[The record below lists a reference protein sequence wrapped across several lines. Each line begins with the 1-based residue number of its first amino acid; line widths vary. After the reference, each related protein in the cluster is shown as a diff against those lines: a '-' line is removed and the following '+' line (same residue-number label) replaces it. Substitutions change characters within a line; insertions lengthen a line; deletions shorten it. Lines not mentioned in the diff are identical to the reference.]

1 MPISAKRRR
10 SLSRRLRI
18 AMVSVLSF
26 LVTTACSWLRLRS
39 TPDPSVTCYTAV
51 APTKPPTPVVLCY
64 EIAAPTETSTPDMFT
79 SPISP
84 LPTPTPTSTPEAHRL
99 LLDRLL
105 AEGRFPQ
112 DLTRQLES

>member
-1 MPISAKRRR
+1 
-10 SLSRRLRI
+10 
-18 AMVSVLSF
+18 MVSVLSF

-39 TPDPSVTCYTAV
+39 PSDPNVTCYTAV
-51 APTKPPTPVVLCY
+51 APTDPPTPVVLCY
-64 EIAAPTETSTPDMFT
+64 EIAAPTETPTPDTFT
-79 SPISP
+79 SPLSP

>member
-10 SLSRRLRI
+10 SLSFRLRI
-18 AMVSVLSF
+18 VTVSVLSF

-39 TPDPSVTCYTAV
+39 TSDPRVTCYTAV
-51 APTKPPTPVVLCY
+51 APTNPPTPVVLCY
-64 EIAAPTETSTPDMFT
+64 EIAAPTETPTPDTFT

-84 LPTPTPTSTPEAHRL
+84 LPTPTPTSTPQAHRL

-105 AEGRFPQ
+105 ADGCFPQ
-112 DLTRQLES
+112 DVTRQLEG